1 MSDARIL
8 LRTLLAYHAI
18 CLLMVALRLGFFGLG
33 EQPRRSK
40 MGIMGQKVW
49 KRMKQMGM
57 QEVFLASCSFGSV
70 RQKEFCFAGV
80 NMHVGLLHRPC
91 TRNHQ
96 HIRIEGRF

>member
-40 MGIMGQKVW
+40 MGIMGVLSDRCARKSFAL
-49 KRMKQMGM
+49 
-57 QEVFLASCSFGSV
+57 QESTC
-70 RQKEFCFAGV
+70 
-80 NMHVGLLHRPC
+80 M
-91 TRNHQ
+91 
-96 HIRIEGRF
+96 